1 MNDRVVITGLG
12 LTCAIGGSAD
22 ECFNNAIAGKVG
34 IKEVKSVEHSACYA
48 HIGGE
53 YNEFVTP
60 EGEDRASALCIKAA
74 TEEELCSVA
83 GITPEIAEQIRNYF
97 ENKGR

>member
-22 ECFNNAIAGKVG
+22 ECFDNALAGKVG
-34 IKEVKSVEHSACYA
+34 IKEVKSVEHSECYA

-74 TEEELCSVA
+74 KEAVA
-83 GITPEIAEQIRNYF
+83 ED
-97 ENKGR
+97 